1 MRHDVERIAVKQA
14 EAETMHV
21 AKQVER
27 LEKVK
32 ATQALMA
39 TTAAQLKEQGRPQ
52 QVERV
57 EYQVLRLV
65 TPSTRLAYRR
75 RSSSN
80 SKEGPATEWYMIR
93 DPLCYSF

>member
-1 MRHDVERIAVKQA
+1 MRDVERIA
-14 EAETMHV
+14 
-21 AKQVER
+21 AKQVEAEAMRVANEVER
-27 LEKVK
+27 LAKAN

-39 TTAAQLKEQGRPQ
+39 ATVAQLKEQGRPQ

-80 SKEGPATEWYMIR
+80 SKEGPATEWFFIW
-93 DPLCYSF
+93 DPL